1 MDSFSATMMGIANH
15 NRPIKKVFDWDKA
28 ARLIKQHQPRFASA
42 GLSEDWSCTGGTIYA
57 DGRVIGIDEKDNDDF
72 ATYTYLS
79 STWAT
84 PTLRMD
90 GVEYQ
95 CYVME
100 NNTEWEYDTK
110 WPQSALDIL
119 GV

>member
-1 MDSFSATMMGIANH
+1 MDSFSAIMMGVANR
-15 NRPIKKVFDWDKA
+15 NRLMKVFDWDKA
-28 ARLIKQHQPRFASA
+28 ARLIKQHQPQFASA

-57 DGRVIGIDEKDNDDF
+57 DGRVIGIDEKDDDDF
-72 ATYTYLS
+72 ATYTYLA

-84 PTLRMD
+84 PILRMD

-100 NNTEWEYDTK
+100 NNTEWKHDTK

-119 GV
+119 GI